1 MKKNLSKCFFLIL
14 LIFALLIIP
23 FYKVYADDINLDITD
38 PSFSEEFKPS
48 DSESGITSDLASPFV
63 NTIVQV
69 VNPILGILQVIGI
82 LLSVVSLSFFGLA
95 IISSNTDTDLL
106 GSILPMSGKSSPEA
120 TERFK
125 IFFRN
130 FFIGAFFLVSSTTI
144 VKIVFKLFMN
154 SD

>member
-82 LLSVVSLSFFGLA
+82 LLSVIILLSTG
-95 IISSNTDTDLL
+95 
-106 GSILPMSGKSSPEA
+106 
-120 TERFK
+120 
-125 IFFRN
+125 
-130 FFIGAFFLVSSTTI
+130 
-144 VKIVFKLFMN
+144 
-154 SD
+154 